1 MRFMMTVKANEN
13 SEAGVPPSQELI
25 AAIGKH
31 TEELRKAG
39 TPIETTAAEFGWRT
53 PPFAEAKELSATDIR
68 RMFDPTDSASE
79 NR

>member
-1 MRFMMTVKANEN
+1 MTGKSNEN